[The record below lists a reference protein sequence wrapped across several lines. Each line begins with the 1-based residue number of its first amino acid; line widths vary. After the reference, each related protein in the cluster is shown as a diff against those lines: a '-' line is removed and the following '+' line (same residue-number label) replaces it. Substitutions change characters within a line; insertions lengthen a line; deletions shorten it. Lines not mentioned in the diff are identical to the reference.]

1 MAYNMMGEG
10 DEIASARF
18 EVITTGPLKI
28 QIFWG
33 VTLCGGIN
41 SLYVTIH
48 IQSKQHPKEG
58 EFSNQSQMRM
68 ENIEK
73 NVWSKDT
80 Q

>member
-48 IQSKQHPKEG
+48 I
-58 EFSNQSQMRM
+58 
-68 ENIEK
+68 
-73 NVWSKDT
+73 
-80 Q
+80 